1 MVSRVLV
8 GLSGGVDSSVSAWLL
23 KRAGREVGGL
33 FMKNWEEDDADGV
46 CPAEADARDARTIAE
61 QIGIPFYGRNFAAE
75 YWDGVFEHFLS
86 ELKAGRTPNP
96 DVLCNREV
104 KFKTFVEHAH
114 DLGYERIATGHY
126 AQLRQRDGLVE
137 LLRGADAN
145 KDQSYFLHAL
155 DQAQLAVAEFPVGAL
170 PKSEVRQV
178 AAAAGLSTHAK
189 RDSTGICFIGER
201 NFEPFLARYLAPN
214 PGPMHTPEGE
224 RVGEHRGLQFY
235 TLGQRG
241 GLHIGGSRAGSGE
254 PWYVAGKDMANNRLI
269 VVQGREHPA
278 LRRNDVPL
286 VNTHW
291 IAGSEPVAG
300 NGRGAVAEGGYG
312 GKTRYRQ
319 PDAACEYRPHGG
331 VDGQPLLHFQ
341 EGQWAPTPG
350 QYAVLYRGNVCL
362 GGGVI
367 A

>member
-86 ELKAGRTPNP
+86 ELQAGRTPNP

-137 LLRGADAN
+137 LLRGADAS

-155 DQAQLAVAEFPVGAL
+155 DQAQLAVAEFPVGGL
-170 PKSEVRQV
+170 PKSEVRRI

-214 PGPMHTPEGE
+214 PGLMQTPEGE

-241 GLHIGGSRAGSGE
+241 GLNIGGRRGGSGE
-254 PWYVAGKDMANNRLI
+254 PWFVAGKLTASNTLI
-269 VVQGREHPA
+269 VVQGDHPA
-278 LRRNDVPL
+278 LYGQRLRTEAV
-286 VNTHW
+286 HF
-291 IAGSEPVAG
+291 IAGSAPASAF
-300 NGRGAVAEGGYG
+300 RCGA
-312 GKTRYRQ
+312 KIRYRQ
-319 PDAACEYRPHGG
+319 ADQPCQVQMQPDGTALVEFDLAQR
-331 VDGQPLLHFQ
+331 
-341 EGQWAPTPG
+341 AITPG
-350 QYAVLYRGNVCL
+350 QSIVFYDGERCL
-362 GGGVI
+362 GGAVI
-367 A
+367 TCSDAAYGDWH